1 MAEMRSGYVD
11 YRGFKTYYEIYG
23 ECRPGKKPLLIL
35 HGGPGDTHL
44 YLLNYRDMADLYGR
58 QIIFYDQ
65 IGCGKSNIPHQDDD
79 FYGYDLWIDEFYT
92 MRDALGLD
100 DFHLFGNSWGGMLAM
115 MCACKDDAGIRSM
128 VINGSPVNIATWLSE
143 ANRLIEYMPKDM
155 QEAIAEAE
163 RTGDY
168 DTPAAKAA
176 YMEYY
181 RRHVVGVEPW
191 PDYVQE
197 AFSEENVGECYM
209 VMQGASE
216 FVVTGK
222 MRDFDIREDV
232 KNIKVP
238 TMMLSGTNDEA
249 SPLVVKEGYDLIP
262 NCEWTL
268 IQGAAHVGNATH
280 GKEYMAAVEEFIS
293 RHE

>member
-209 VMQGASE
+209 VSLVQSGIGLPDEAYYRQE
-216 FVVTGK
+216 
-222 MRDFDIREDV
+222 DYAPIREAYV
-232 KNIKVP
+232 AHTARLLAWLSRLRRSVSMP
-238 TMMLSGTNDEA
+238 TTSKAAPSSRRKTSDL
-249 SPLVVKEGYDLIP
+249 PLL
-262 NCEWTL
+262 T
-268 IQGAAHVGNATH
+268 
-280 GKEYMAAVEEFIS
+280 
-293 RHE
+293 